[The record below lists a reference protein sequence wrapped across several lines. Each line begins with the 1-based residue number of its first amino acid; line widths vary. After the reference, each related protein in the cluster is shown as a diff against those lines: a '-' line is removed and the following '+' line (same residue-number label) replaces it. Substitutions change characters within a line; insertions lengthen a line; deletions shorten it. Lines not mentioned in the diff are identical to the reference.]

1 MWQVYVYG
9 FLAGL
14 IGANGVPHF
23 IKGIIGEKYSTP
35 FGDSSSSTI
44 NVAWGWLNFVV
55 AGIFLYYSHYHAHLL
70 RTFAMV
76 AIGAL
81 VAGVVLSTFW
91 ANEPK
96 RK

>member
-23 IKGIIGEKYSTP
+23 IKGIIGEK
-35 FGDSSSSTI
+35 
-44 NVAWGWLNFVV
+44 WLNFVV